1 LITTYC
7 CLSESVAGQPILAL
21 VDPASD
27 PSMMMQAFRTVRL
40 PDGHARLGMAGN
52 AFVLKALW

>member
-1 LITTYC
+1 LIC

-21 VDPASD
+21 VDPAND
-27 PSMMMQAFRTVRL
+27 PSMMMRAFRTVRL
-40 PDGHARLGMAGN
+40 PDGHAPLRMVGN